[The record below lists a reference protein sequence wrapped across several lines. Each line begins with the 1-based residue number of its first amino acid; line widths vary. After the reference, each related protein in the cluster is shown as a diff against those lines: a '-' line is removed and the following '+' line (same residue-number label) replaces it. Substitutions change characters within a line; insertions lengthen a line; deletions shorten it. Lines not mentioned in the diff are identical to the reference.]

1 MVLIIGRHVFPAG
14 LYTIC
19 QLSSFTHGWS
29 SIWTNDEAA
38 LHYEASISTS
48 RGARWLVFGVHMID
62 LHGELRNE
70 QITPVV
76 RAPKLES
83 SWDWE
88 LPSLCRWTQAVVPT
102 TPPKSEWA
110 SFLKVLVGPFVW
122 NVLLQNRKRRTYI
135 CDLSAIQYRRC
146 SRRHLLN
153 WMDFLDRLD
162 VKITQQ
168 PEKTR
173 THQQML
179 SGTNRSICFPG
190 LVLASCCMLPPRL
203 ILNRKAQLNHCEL
216 QKAS

>member
-1 MVLIIGRHVFPAG
+1 MILDLNQR
-14 LYTIC
+14 
-19 QLSSFTHGWS
+19 WS
-29 SIWTNDEAA
+29 RAA
-38 LHYEASISTS
+38 LWSFSTS

-70 QITPVV
+70 HIIPVV

-88 LPSLCRWTQAVVPT
+88 LPSLSRWTQAVVPT

-110 SFLKVLVGPFVW
+110 SFLKVLVGPIVW

-135 CDLSAIQYRRC
+135 CDLSAIQYRRWC

-173 THQQML
+173 THQQMF

-190 LVLASCCMLPPRL
+190 LVASCCYHQGWF
-203 ILNRKAQLNHCEL
+203 RKDEPKSSSEPL
-216 QKAS
+216 QITKASTPRALLRVCLVAEQL